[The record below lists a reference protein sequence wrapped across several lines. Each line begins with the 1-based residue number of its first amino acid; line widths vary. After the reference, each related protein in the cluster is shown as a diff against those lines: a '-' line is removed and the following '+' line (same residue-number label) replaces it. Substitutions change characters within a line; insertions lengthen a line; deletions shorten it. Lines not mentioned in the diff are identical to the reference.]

1 MSEGLNGDSRFLLH
15 IRLLALSDDATL
27 QLEHELLSL
36 ELLSRRFLLFFCLC
50 LFFFFLALSF
60 LLALDETLEE
70 LDETYATTG
79 TEGKDPDADNA
90 SMVED
95 EDSEFEF
102 PRCIM
107 SPAEGASPSDTGCSF
122 AAPRRAFAA
131 SGFFGSGFEGFE
143 GATRADDWAARG
155 APSSPQGTTGG
166 DDWAARG
173 APSSPQGTT
182 GGVDWAAMG
191 APSSPQGTTGG
202 DDWAA
207 AEKTGGS
214 QLSSKLG
221 DILRRK

>member
-1 MSEGLNGDSRFLLH
+1 MNGDSRFLLP
-15 IRLLALSDDATL
+15 IRLLPLSDDDTL
-27 QLEHELLSL
+27 QLQHELLSL

-50 LFFFFLALSF
+50 LCLVFFFLALSF
-60 LLALDETLEE
+60 LLALVETLEE
-70 LDETYATTG
+70 TYPTTG

-131 SGFFGSGFEGFE
+131 SGFFGSGFEGGVLPENE
-143 GATRADDWAARG
+143 GA
-155 APSSPQGTTGG
+155 TGG

-182 GGVDWAAMG
+182 GGDDCAARG
-191 APSSPQGTTGG
+191 APSTPQGTTAG
-202 DDWAA
+202 DELAA